1 MQACIL
7 VTTLLEIRMSSGN
20 LHLDA
25 PTIMLQLYNV
35 LDLDYR
41 FVSRLLLVLV
51 GQLQKVQMAVGI
63 INIYRP
69 PSFYCT
75 ATASHK
81 MTFMLVTGLGLDLTV
96 IVITVIVFVHSHR
109 ITS

>member
-41 FVSRLLLVLV
+41 FVSRLLLV

-96 IVITVIVFVHSHR
+96 IVIIVFVHR

>member
-7 VTTLLEIRMSSGN
+7 LYYLLVLEIRMSSGN

-35 LDLDYR
+35 VLDLDYR
-41 FVSRLLLVLV
+41 FVSRLLVLV
-51 GQLQKVQMAVGI
+51 GQLQKVQMAVDI

-69 PSFYCT
+69 PSFDCT
-75 ATASHK
+75 ACHK
-81 MTFMLVTGLGLDLTV
+81 ITFMLVTGLGLGLT
-96 IVITVIVFVHSHR
+96 
-109 ITS
+109 

>member
-1 MQACIL
+1 ML
-7 VTTLLEIRMSSGN
+7 VLLIYASLRTTLLEIRMSSGN

-35 LDLDYR
+35 VLDLDYR

-51 GQLQKVQMAVGI
+51 GQLQKVQMAVDI

-75 ATASHK
+75 ADHK
-81 MTFMLVTGLGLDLTV
+81 LT
-96 IVITVIVFVHSHR
+96 HAGHR
-109 ITS
+109 IGVRSDIVTAK